1 MSFAQQFLAAVPI
14 FANFINLDNFV
25 NLLIYEKG
33 TACLLKIVEDKIT
46 FYSISTL
53 FAIAVWLASDIPFT
67 NVEGMSIFADYDST
81 LFFFFFFLSVLL
93 CASSQKKYL
102 VRD

>member
-81 LFFFFFFLSVLL
+81 LFFFFSCLFCYVPVL
-93 CASSQKKYL
+93 KKSIW
-102 VRD
+102 